1 MALKKPPKPKEV
13 NFELIPPKYSE
24 PRGNP
29 PSDEPEPYRILR
41 EVRNKDHRDIRDA
54 KIALAWRKNLK
65 PNVDGHLML
74 GKCVKASDLQKELA
88 EWDFVILLNRE
99 VWTDPEFTAAKK
111 KALID
116 HELCHAAPAMTPDFE
131 NKYDARGRQLF
142 RTRGHDIEEF
152 FAVVQ
157 RHGYYK
163 RDLEKFAEALLKKRG
178 TPLFED
184 LPDTPANGKSNG
196 HAKEETTV
204 QLLDGDGKPLTPE
217 MTTGEFKE
225 VCDQV
230 AAGDMPTM
238 KCGIC
243 SGCAAETYINPQGL
257 CLDCEKGRPV
267 KKRRGKGAAAGGEA

>member
-1 MALKKPPKPKEV
+1 MALKKPPKPKDV

-41 EVRNKDHRDIRDA
+41 EVRDKDHRDIRDA

-88 EWDFVILLNRE
+88 AWDFVILLNRE
-99 VWTDPEFTAAKK
+99 VWSDPEFTPEKK
-111 KALID
+111 RALID

-131 NKYDARGRQLF
+131 NKYDAKGRQLF

-157 RHGYYK
+157 RHGCYK
-163 RDLEKFAEALLKKRG
+163 RDLERFAEAMLKKRG
-178 TPLFED
+178 TPLFNN
-184 LPDTPANGKSNG
+184 LPEPTNGNG
-196 HAKEETTV
+196 HAKDETTV
-204 QLLDGDGKPLTPE
+204 QLLDGRGKPLTPK
-217 MTTGEFKE
+217 MTSGEFKE
-225 VCDQV
+225 ACD
-230 AAGDMPTM
+230 AIAGEDFPTM
-238 KCGIC
+238 KKGIC
-243 SGCAAETYINPQGL
+243 SGCSSSTYVNSAGL
-257 CLDCEKGRPV
+257 CLNCQKGKPV
-267 KKRRGKGAAAGGEA
+267 KKRRGKSAAAGADA